1 MPTEQIDRRYSIV
14 LSKSGYS
21 TYVESLTFLF
31 LLRRRGLIWKSY
43 VSPRGDFLLFHF
55 RSTPSEPPLLKEFF
69 SPSGQIGL
77 F

>member
-31 LLRRRGLIWKSY
+31 FTKKTGLNLEKLRL
-43 VSPRGDFLLFHF
+43 
-55 RSTPSEPPLLKEFF
+55 T
-69 SPSGQIGL
+69 
-77 F
+77 